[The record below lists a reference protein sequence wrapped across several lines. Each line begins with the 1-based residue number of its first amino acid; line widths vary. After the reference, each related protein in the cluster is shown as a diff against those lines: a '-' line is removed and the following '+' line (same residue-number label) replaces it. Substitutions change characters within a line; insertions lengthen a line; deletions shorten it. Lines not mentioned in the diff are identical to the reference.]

1 MRHRAHDGLTDYEKW
16 IVDELI
22 RCSTEGTE
30 HQTVSCFEQSYYLGQ
45 DASLLATKLFYSSL
59 FNDPKMARW
68 AIDRILKLPD
78 AYKISSL
85 LHFGYSLAVMYKH
98 MMHRDPSLDEL
109 MRTTY
114 QKWLEGLRE
123 K

>member
-1 MRHRAHDGLTDYEKW
+1 MHHPEHDILTDYEKRV
-16 IVDELI
+16 VDELVKY
-22 RCSTEGTE
+22 SGENTNHFTE
-30 HQTVSCFEQSYYLGQ
+30 SCFEQSYW
-45 DASLLATKLFYSSL
+45 LLEKTSMFATKLFYSSL

-78 AYKISSL
+78 AYKVSSL

-98 MMHRDPSLDEL
+98 MVHRDPALDEL
-109 MRTTY
+109 MRNAY
-114 QKWLEGLRE
+114 QKWLEGLKE

>member
-22 RCSTEGTE
+22 KCSTESTE
-30 HQTVSCFEQSYYLGQ
+30 HQTDFCFEQSYYLGE
-45 DASLLATKLFYSSL
+45 DSSLLATKLFYSSL
-59 FNDPKMARW
+59 FNDPKMVRW

-78 AYKISSL
+78 AYKVSSL
-85 LHFGYSLAVMYKH
+85 LHFRYSLAVMYKH